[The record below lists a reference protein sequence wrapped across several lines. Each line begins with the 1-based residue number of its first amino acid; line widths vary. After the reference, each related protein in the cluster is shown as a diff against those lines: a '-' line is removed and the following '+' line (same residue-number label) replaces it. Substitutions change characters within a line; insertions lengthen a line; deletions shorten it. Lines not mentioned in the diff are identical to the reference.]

1 MHCAESLRC
10 CEEGLL
16 PTPRR
21 VKVPFATGTSLLH
34 HAAARPLE
42 GVSPFGG
49 RATNALLDLVCVTKG
64 AVRQI
69 EGPSGSSFPMG
80 LVEREEAVAVGV
92 DKDAHP

>member
-1 MHCAESLRC
+1 VAGAS
-10 CEEGLL
+10 GIG
-16 PTPRR
+16 
-21 VKVPFATGTSLLH
+21 V
-34 HAAARPLE
+34 ARPTSKRSL
-42 GVSPFGG
+42 SRFGG